1 MEIWKMRNNFMELK
15 DNSKKIEIFVREEKK
30 FIQFQIIVSEVQK
43 YSLTSKKYLKNKIFI
58 CYKINKYDYRMN
70 LKKKNKQQK
79 NKKDKERK

>member
-1 MEIWKMRNNFMELK
+1 M
-15 DNSKKIEIFVREEKK
+15 

-58 CYKINKYDYRMN
+58 CYTINKYDYRMN